1 MTSPPST
8 SADSTADAMLSPLP
22 LAARMS
28 RGSVVMAWWAVCS
41 AMVYLFLGATLAIGF
56 GTRSALIGI
65 CLAVMVF
72 GAINGPL
79 ARYAVRTGLSCAALS
94 RAMLGN
100 AGASVATF
108 ILAATG
114 IYYAVFEGSV
124 LAVAMSRVLPG
135 VSYRGAAVLIA
146 MYSTPIILG
155 SVQRW
160 LNRLNGALLPCYL
173 AGLVMVVV
181 LPILRHGYS
190 SAWLHMT
197 PTGGSLPY
205 GWWSCLTTYLGVLIL
220 SMVTVDFARFG
231 RPEDAGFHARV
242 TFGVP
247 FYALTFLINGAVG
260 IFIVGNLDS
269 SKISETAVVEAS
281 LGTLGL
287 IGGLAWVWVTQ
298 TRINTANY
306 LLGALNV
313 QALVEEVLGIRLPKA
328 ICAVFVGSTVFALT
342 SFTDVFSYLLTALNY
357 QGVIVTAWVG
367 VALSYV
373 LARPSSRE
381 SVQQGDTVNRNGLAA
396 WLVAA
401 VAGGAIMVFGGPV
414 VSASV
419 PVTLAVAFCAHRA
432 LERCAASR

>member
-160 LNRLNGALLPCYL
+160 LNRLILPHQT
-173 AGLVMVVV
+173 AF
-181 LPILRHGYS
+181 P
-190 SAWLHMT
+190 A
-197 PTGGSLPY
+197 
-205 GWWSCLTTYLGVLIL
+205 
-220 SMVTVDFARFG
+220 AK
-231 RPEDAGFHARV
+231 PEDHA
-242 TFGVP
+242 
-247 FYALTFLINGAVG
+247 
-260 IFIVGNLDS
+260 
-269 SKISETAVVEAS
+269 
-281 LGTLGL
+281 
-287 IGGLAWVWVTQ
+287 
-298 TRINTANY
+298 
-306 LLGALNV
+306 
-313 QALVEEVLGIRLPKA
+313 
-328 ICAVFVGSTVFALT
+328 
-342 SFTDVFSYLLTALNY
+342 
-357 QGVIVTAWVG
+357 
-367 VALSYV
+367 
-373 LARPSSRE
+373 
-381 SVQQGDTVNRNGLAA
+381 
-396 WLVAA
+396 
-401 VAGGAIMVFGGPV
+401 
-414 VSASV
+414 
-419 PVTLAVAFCAHRA
+419 H
-432 LERCAASR
+432 